1 MYNPPNFCKI
11 GKRIHMPKT
20 TKGGEAIALHIEMEA
35 NRCLQC
41 KKPLCQQNC
50 PIHTPIPRIIG
61 LFKEGKVMEA
71 EAKFFQNN
79 PL

>member
-1 MYNPPNFCKI
+1 
-11 GKRIHMPKT
+11 MPKT